1 LLHSCWSIAFDCW
14 NSNSS
19 LNSSVLSSFQI
30 IQTPFPYPWIFPSS
44 PASSSSSPP
53 RHAGRFLFSSP
64 RPSPAPRRA
73 AQPAQQNAVASL
85 LPPAPAPLR
94 LIGGARLSSPT
105 LRVSRSDS
113 PAASDT
119 PPRDA
124 WLPWPARRGWSPR
137 LFKSRRTPRIP
148 NPSSSR
154 HPPTCAAAGTLTLA
168 PPQSFRVVA
177 VFPPPRSRSGA
188 APGGEH
194 HTGVARRQ
202 ARGP

>member
-44 PASSSSSPP
+44 PASSGNSPP

-64 RPSPAPRRA
+64 QPSPAPRRA
-73 AQPAQQNAVASL
+73 AQPAQQTAAASL
-85 LPPAPAPLR
+85 LPPTPALLR
-94 LIGGARLSSPT
+94 PTGGALLSSPT
-105 LRVSRSDS
+105 SRVSRSDS
-113 PAASDT
+113 PAESDS
-119 PPRDA
+119 PPRAA
-124 WLPWPARRGWSPR
+124 WLPWPACRGRSPG
-137 LFKSRRTPRIP
+137 LFKPRRTPRIP

-154 HPPTCAAAGTLTLA
+154 HTPTCAAARTLTLA
-168 PPQSFRVVA
+168 PPQPFCAVA
-177 VFPPPRSRSGA
+177 VFPPLRSRSEA

-194 HTGVARRQ
+194 HAGVARRQ